1 LEHDPQGE
9 FIKQWVP
16 ELRNLP
22 LPFVHDPNKM
32 TFLDQ
37 KFNNFELGKDY
48 PKPIVNIDR
57 TRKFAS
63 DYLWKMKRIHWL
75 KKKAIGF

>member
-1 LEHDPQGE
+1 
-9 FIKQWVP
+9 
-16 ELRNLP
+16 
-22 LPFVHDPNKM
+22 M

-63 DYLWKMKRIHWL
+63 DYLWKMKKNPLVKEESNRIL
-75 KKKAIGF
+75 KLHTLADIGDSD